1 MQLWFDISLMPT
13 HSEATDRVTP
23 VNGRGRV
30 SRADAVGEA
39 AQNTAPEEQP
49 LLAKEVPA
57 WKRLL
62 YLGGAGLFFVIGAV
76 GAVLPVLPATPFLLL
91 TSYFLVRSS
100 PKLNRRLLRSRF
112 LGPILTDWQV
122 HGGVRPDVKAQ
133 SVVFVVL
140 AVGLTIFL
148 TGYAWLP
155 TVIVVALASV
165 GIFVILRLPS
175 IRP

>member
-1 MQLWFDISLMPT
+1 MQPWSDICLMPA

-23 VNGRGRV
+23 FNGRGRV
-30 SRADAVGEA
+30 SRADAVGDA
-39 AQNTAPEEQP
+39 AQNKAPEKQP

-62 YLGGAGLFFVIGAV
+62 FLGGAGLFFIIGVI

-100 PKLNRRLLRSRF
+100 PKLNRRLLRSRY

-122 HGGVRPDVKAQ
+122 HGGVRPDVKVQ

-140 AVGLTIFL
+140 TVALTSFL

-155 TVIVVALASV
+155 TVVVVALAAV
-165 GIFVILRLPS
+165 GIFVIFRLPS
-175 IRP
+175 IKP

>member
-1 MQLWFDISLMPT
+1 MLPWFDISLMPT
-13 HSEATDRVTP
+13 QSEATERPTPTNARERVA
-23 VNGRGRV
+23 RI
-30 SRADAVGEA
+30 DAKGEA
-39 AQNTAPEEQP
+39 AQTSPPETSP
-49 LLAKEVPA
+49 PATKEVPA

-62 YLGGAGLFFVIGAV
+62 FLGGAGVFFIIGAV

-122 HGGVRPDVKAQ
+122 HGGVRPDVKVQ

-140 AVGLTIFL
+140 AVALTIFL